1 MILKTIPSDVNKS
14 GKAFEFLGKKISD
27 LKATFDNAGGGI
39 KGFRSALAKLT
50 KKDFKLND
58 VGEIIT
64 NDNIDSFIP
73 TLSDKRAKN
82 LAKKIVS
89 TNKTNGSWDRFYES
103 FENKHEKEYIKD
115 FIKNTEDLSKV
126 TGEDLVK
133 ANKEARQSILD
144 HNEALQKT
152 SLSSKAASIGIGL
165 LKTALNSI
173 AFIAITQ
180 AVVTLANTIIT
191 KFDDIVNAYQNGINK
206 LKDLSGE
213 IKGLEYEQSSLN
225 SELKESQ
232 ERLYELQQIKMP
244 NLFEQAEIENIKEY
258 NKQLEMQIRLLEL
271 ELELKRQEANKTA
284 QSNFKNSQIDYNPFD
299 DLFEEGHEWWEYGL
313 FAIGNLLTGGNLAT
327 LKNSLENTV
336 NELQG
341 NTWDQQMAYLKD
353 AEFWLEK
360 YQEVVEYAKKV
371 DDENVYN
378 NLLVNQDYKKGK
390 LDGYINDLSKRYQE
404 WNTELL
410 GLDPYDKANE
420 ERIKQLQDAMARA
433 EKVLHY
439 EDPVFK
445 NIEDLFNSPDYSDIV
460 VKLEAL
466 AKAGN
471 LTEKTFNNVEGIEHF
486 KEALENTGETGLTVE
501 EAIEALNDKTQKETK
516 KSAEGI
522 NNLSEAFKKLYDTID
537 AVLSK
542 QEKLA
547 DAFKKT
553 MLGGT
558 LTIKELYELIKE
570 MPSLAQ
576 YASKEGDGY
585 TISAEGF
592 EAVSKENDNAVKE
605 LIAKDLES
613 ARNDIALL
621 EKEKELQAEKDRLY
635 QQWENTSGANKNL
648 KNQYDEVAAEYEEV
662 AGQCQNITGS
672 IEDLTEYEKSLV
684 IINDLVG
691 ESFNEMSLIVE
702 GVNEAFDKAKSEIS
716 GYNSNI
722 QTIDNAIKTLKDGSL
737 LTYDE
742 KNSLLDISPQLH
754 FDDIDDDRYSIAIEA
769 LEELREQSYKTR
781 NDYIDDTIA
790 KTKAEIEAAE
800 KSKETYLAIINE
812 FRNRGTTS
820 YLANSEYIES
830 LEGDIKDTDQLLQ
843 DLYDTINKLE
853 GLKGNITSEAQKE
866 DDLSEKLQNRIDYYK
881 TILSAVEAVQN
892 KYSEAIDREISA
904 LEDSKS
910 ALRDSNDERQRELDL
925 IDARNNLEN
934 AKKRKVWVYSE
945 GEGFKQ
951 VVDEKA
957 VKKAEEDYR
966 NVVVDI
972 QEAEIDK
979 QIDFLTDQKE
989 KIEENTNALIDLGS
1003 EIEEAKTIAQ
1013 AVNALGLSDE
1023 SELLTL
1029 PNETVEEIKNG
1040 LTEATLQK
1048 DIEDNKGND
1057 EYIPVSMDEI
1067 LQRMG
1072 ATVTAED
1079 FYKSISGAENQRE
1092 MYNIGTKQYAD
1103 ALNGQMNG
1111 AVINNGGTNV
1121 TNYNTFQIYDA
1132 TDPDKVA
1139 RVVNQEMTN
1148 LFTKI
1153 GNSIK

>member
-1 MILKTIPSDVNKS
+1 MIFKTIPSDINKS
-14 GKAFEFLGKKISD
+14 GKAFEFLGKKVSD
-27 LKATFDNAGGGI
+27 LKAAFDNAGGGI
-39 KGFRSALAKLT
+39 KGFRSALTELT
-50 KKDFKLND
+50 KKDFKLNTA
-58 VGEIIT
+58 GEIIT
-64 NDNIDSFIP
+64 KDNIDSFIP
-73 TLSDKRAKN
+73 ILSDKRADK
-82 LAKKIVS
+82 LAKSIIKI
-89 TNKTNGSWDRFYES
+89 NKNKSSWNDFN
-103 FENKHEKEYIKD
+103 NKLTSDEKEYIPNL
-115 FIKNTEDLSKV
+115 IKNTEDLSKV

-144 HNEALQKT
+144 HNEALQQT
-152 SLSSKAASIGIGL
+152 TLSSRVASAGMGI

-173 AFIAITQ
+173 AFMAITQ
-180 AVVTLANTIIT
+180 AVITLANTIIT
-191 KFDDIVNAYQNGINK
+191 KFDDIVNAYQNGIDK

-213 IKGLEYEQSSLN
+213 IKGLESEQSSLN

-284 QSNFKNSQIDYNPFD
+284 QDTFKNSQIDYNPFD
-299 DLFEEGHEWWEYGL
+299 DAFTKDFEWWEHIL
-313 FAIGNLLTGGNLAT
+313 NTLTVNNWAN
-327 LKNSLENTV
+327 LKNSFGNIS
-336 NELQG
+336 NWFQG

-360 YQEVVEYAKKV
+360 YQEVVEYAKTV

-471 LTEKTFNNVEGIEHF
+471 LTEKTFNNVAGIERF
-486 KEALENTGETGLTVE
+486 KEALANTGETGLTVE

-522 NNLSEAFKKLYDTID
+522 NNLSEAFKKLYDAID
-537 AVLSK
+537 DVLSK

-613 ARNDIALL
+613 ARNDIAIL
-621 EKEKELQAEKDRLY
+621 EKEKELRAEKDRLY
-635 QQWENTSGANKNL
+635 QQWENTGGANKNL

-662 AGQCQNITGS
+662 ASQCQNIENS
-672 IEDLTEYEKSLV
+672 IEDLKESEESL
-684 IINDLVG
+684 ILLNDLVS
-691 ESFNEMSLIVE
+691 ESFNESKLSIE
-702 GVNEAFDKAKSEIS
+702 GLNEAYDNFKNEIS

-722 QTIDNAIKTLKDGSL
+722 QTIDNALKKLKESSL

-742 KNSLLDISPQLH
+742 MNSLVDISPELQDS
-754 FDDIDDDRYSIAIEA
+754 FEEQENGYNIAIDA
-769 LEELREQSYKTR
+769 LEELREQSCKTR

-790 KTKAEIEAAE
+790 KTEAEIEAAE

-812 FRNRGTTS
+812 FRNRGATS

-843 DLYDTINKLE
+843 NLYDTINKLE
-853 GLKGNITSEAQKE
+853 GLKGGITSEAQKE
-866 DDLSEKLQNRIDYYK
+866 DDLSDKLQNQIDYYK

-892 KYSEAIDREISA
+892 KYSEAIDREIDA
-904 LEDSKS
+904 LTDSKS
-910 ALRDSNDERQRELDL
+910 ALRDANDERQRELDL

-957 VKKAEEDYR
+957 VKEAEEDYR

-979 QIDFLTDQKE
+979 KIDFLTDQKE
-989 KIEENTNALIDLGS
+989 QIEENTQALIDLES

-1013 AVNALGLSDE
+1013 AVNVLGLSDE

-1029 PNETVEEIKNG
+1029 PDETVEEIKNG

-1111 AVINNGGTNV
+1111 SIINNGGTNV

-1139 RVVNQEMTN
+1139 RVVNREMTN

>member
-1 MILKTIPSDVNKS
+1 MK
-14 GKAFEFLGKKISD
+14 
-27 LKATFDNAGGGI
+27 
-39 KGFRSALAKLT
+39 
-50 KKDFKLND
+50 ND
-58 VGEIIT
+58 
-64 NDNIDSFIP
+64 
-73 TLSDKRAKN
+73 
-82 LAKKIVS
+82 
-89 TNKTNGSWDRFYES
+89 
-103 FENKHEKEYIKD
+103 KD
-115 FIKNTEDLSKV
+115 FIKNEAGQIIDKNNISNYIPKLDKVEANNLLSELQNRQALIDANVDSWDNYFKTLDNGQKYLVDFVQNTDLQKASTEDLI
-126 TGEDLVK
+126 K
-133 ANKEARQSILD
+133 ANQAARTSAIA
-144 HNEALQKT
+144 HNAALQQQT
-152 SLSSKAASIGIGL
+152 IGAKAAATGL
-165 LKTALNSI
+165 KLIKTALS
-173 AFIAITQ
+173 AATYFVITQ

-213 IKGLEYEQSSLN
+213 IKGLESEQSSLN
-225 SELKESQ
+225 SELKESK

-360 YQEVVEYAKKV
+360 YQEVVEYAKTV

-404 WNTELL
+404 WNTELF

-471 LTEKTFNNVEGIEHF
+471 LTEKTFNNVEGIERF

-592 EAVSKENDNAVKE
+592 EAVSKENDNTIKE
-605 LIAKDLES
+605 QIAKDLETT
-613 ARNDIALL
+613 RENIALL
-621 EKEKELQAEKDRLY
+621 EKEQELLAEKDKLY
-635 QQWENTSGANKNL
+635 QQWENTGGANKNL
-648 KNQYDEVAAEYEEV
+648 KNLNDEVAAEYEDV

>member
-1 MILKTIPSDVNKS
+1 MIFKTIPSDINKS
-14 GKAFEFLGKKISD
+14 GKAFEFLGKKVSD
-27 LKATFDNAGGGI
+27 LKAAFDNAGGGI
-39 KGFRSALAKLT
+39 KGFRSALTELT
-50 KKDFKLND
+50 KKDFKLNTA
-58 VGEIIT
+58 GEIIT
-64 NDNIDSFIP
+64 KDNIDSFIP
-73 TLSDKRAKN
+73 ILSDKRADK
-82 LAKKIVS
+82 LAKSIIKI
-89 TNKTNGSWDRFYES
+89 NKNKSSWNDFN
-103 FENKHEKEYIKD
+103 NKLTSDEKEYIPNL
-115 FIKNTEDLSKV
+115 IKNTEDLSKV

-144 HNEALQKT
+144 HNEALQQT
-152 SLSSKAASIGIGL
+152 TLSSRVASAGMGI

-173 AFIAITQ
+173 AFMAITQ
-180 AVVTLANTIIT
+180 AVITLANTIIT
-191 KFDDIVNAYQNGINK
+191 KFDDIVNAYQNGIDK

-213 IKGLEYEQSSLN
+213 IKGLESEQSSLN

-284 QSNFKNSQIDYNPFD
+284 QDTFKNSQIDYNPFD
-299 DLFEEGHEWWEYGL
+299 DAFTKDFEWWEHIL
-313 FAIGNLLTGGNLAT
+313 NTLTVNNWAN
-327 LKNSLENTV
+327 LKNSFGNIS
-336 NELQG
+336 NWFQG

-360 YQEVVEYAKKV
+360 YQEVVEYAKTV

-378 NLLVNQDYKKGK
+378 NLLVNQDYKKDK

-471 LTEKTFNNVEGIEHF
+471 LTEKTFNNVAGIERF
-486 KEALENTGETGLTVE
+486 KEALANTGETGLTVE

-522 NNLSEAFKKLYDTID
+522 NNLSEAFKKLYDAID
-537 AVLSK
+537 DVLSK

-613 ARNDIALL
+613 ARNDIAIL
-621 EKEKELQAEKDRLY
+621 EKEKELRAEKDRLY
-635 QQWENTSGANKNL
+635 QQWENTGGANKNL

-662 AGQCQNITGS
+662 ASQCQNIENS
-672 IEDLTEYEKSLV
+672 IEDLKESEESL
-684 IINDLVG
+684 ILLNDLVS
-691 ESFNEMSLIVE
+691 ESFNESKLSIE
-702 GVNEAFDKAKSEIS
+702 GLNEAYDNFKNEIS

-722 QTIDNAIKTLKDGSL
+722 QTIDNALKKLKESSL

-742 KNSLLDISPQLH
+742 MNSLVDISPELQDS
-754 FDDIDDDRYSIAIEA
+754 FEEQENGYNIAIDA
-769 LEELREQSYKTR
+769 LEELREQSCKTR

-790 KTKAEIEAAE
+790 KTEAEIEAAE

-812 FRNRGTTS
+812 FRNRGATS

-843 DLYDTINKLE
+843 NLYDTINKLE
-853 GLKGNITSEAQKE
+853 GLKGGITSEAQKE
-866 DDLSEKLQNRIDYYK
+866 DDLSDKLQNQIDYYK

-892 KYSEAIDREISA
+892 KYSEAIDREIDA
-904 LEDSKS
+904 LTDSKS
-910 ALRDSNDERQRELDL
+910 ALRDANDERQRELDL

-957 VKKAEEDYR
+957 VKEAEEDYR

-979 QIDFLTDQKE
+979 KIDFLTDQKE
-989 KIEENTNALIDLGS
+989 QIEENTQALIDLES

-1013 AVNALGLSDE
+1013 AVNVLGLSDE

-1029 PNETVEEIKNG
+1029 PDETVEEIKNG

-1111 AVINNGGTNV
+1111 SIINNGGTNV

-1139 RVVNQEMTN
+1139 RVVNREMTN

>member
-1 MILKTIPSDVNKS
+1 MAIIQL
-14 GKAFEFLGKKISD
+14 IS
-27 LKATFDNAGGGI
+27 
-39 KGFRSALAKLT
+39 
-50 KKDFKLND
+50 
-58 VGEIIT
+58 
-64 NDNIDSFIP
+64 
-73 TLSDKRAKN
+73 
-82 LAKKIVS
+82 
-89 TNKTNGSWDRFYES
+89 
-103 FENKHEKEYIKD
+103 
-115 FIKNTEDLSKV
+115 
-126 TGEDLVK
+126 
-133 ANKEARQSILD
+133 
-144 HNEALQKT
+144 
-152 SLSSKAASIGIGL
+152 
-165 LKTALNSI
+165 
-173 AFIAITQ
+173 
-180 AVVTLANTIIT
+180 TLANTIIT

-213 IKGLEYEQSSLN
+213 IKGLESEQSSLN

-360 YQEVVEYAKKV
+360 YQEVVEYAKTV

-471 LTEKTFNNVEGIEHF
+471 LTEKTFNNVAGIERF
-486 KEALENTGETGLTVE
+486 KEALANTGETGLTVE
-501 EAIEALNDKTQKETK
+501 EAIEALNDKTQKEAK

-522 NNLSEAFKKLYDTID
+522 NNLSEAFKKLYDAID
-537 AVLSK
+537 DVLSK

-592 EAVSKENDNAVKE
+592 EAVSKENDNTIKE
-605 LIAKDLES
+605 QIAKDLETT
-613 ARNDIALL
+613 RENIALL
-621 EKEKELQAEKDRLY
+621 EKEQELLAEKDKLY
-635 QQWENTSGANKNL
+635 QQWENTGGANKNL

-702 GVNEAFDKAKSEIS
+702 GVNEAFDKAKTKIS

-737 LTYDE
+737 LSYDE
-742 KNSLLDISPQLH
+742 MNSLLDISPQLH

-989 KIEENTNALIDLGS
+989 QIEENTKALVDLES
-1003 EIEEAKTIAQ
+1003 EIEDAKNIAQ

-1029 PNETVEEIKNG
+1029 PDETVEEIKNG

-1121 TNYNTFQIYDA
+1121 NNYNTFQIYDA

>member
-1 MILKTIPSDVNKS
+1 MKNDDKN
-14 GKAFEFLGKKISD
+14 
-27 LKATFDNAGGGI
+27 
-39 KGFRSALAKLT
+39 
-50 KKDFKLND
+50 FKRTLS
-58 VGEIIT
+58 GEIVT
-64 NDNIDSFIP
+64 KNNIDSYIP
-73 TLSDKRAKN
+73 ELTTNRVDELITEINIVAK
-82 LAKKIVS
+82 A
-89 TNKTNGSWDRFYES
+89 NGSWNEYYKTL
-103 FENKHEKEYIKD
+103 NKGEKYVID
-115 FIKNTEDLSKV
+115 FIKNTKDLSKI
-126 TGEDLVK
+126 TGDDLIK
-133 ANKEARQSILD
+133 ANQAARQSALD
-144 HNEALQKT
+144 HNAALQKQT
-152 SLSSKAASIGIGL
+152 LGAKAAATGL
-165 LKTALNSI
+165 QLIKTALS
-173 AFIAITQ
+173 AATYFVITQ

-213 IKGLEYEQSSLN
+213 IKSLESEQSSLN
-225 SELKESQ
+225 SELKESK

-360 YQEVVEYAKKV
+360 YQEVVEYAKTV

-404 WNTELL
+404 WHTELL

-471 LTEKTFNNVEGIEHF
+471 LTEKTFNNVAGIERF
-486 KEALENTGETGLTVE
+486 KEALANTGETGLTVE

-522 NNLSEAFKKLYDTID
+522 NNLSEAFKKLYDAID
-537 AVLSK
+537 DVLSK

-702 GVNEAFDKAKSEIS
+702 GVNEAFDKAKTKIS

-737 LTYDE
+737 LSYDE
-742 KNSLLDISPQLH
+742 MNSLLDISPQLH

-989 KIEENTNALIDLGS
+989 QIEENTKALVDLES
-1003 EIEEAKTIAQ
+1003 EIEDAKNIAQ

-1029 PNETVEEIKNG
+1029 PDETVEEIKNG

-1121 TNYNTFQIYDA
+1121 NNYNTFQIYDA

>member
-1 MILKTIPSDVNKS
+1 
-14 GKAFEFLGKKISD
+14 
-27 LKATFDNAGGGI
+27 
-39 KGFRSALAKLT
+39 
-50 KKDFKLND
+50 
-58 VGEIIT
+58 
-64 NDNIDSFIP
+64 
-73 TLSDKRAKN
+73 
-82 LAKKIVS
+82 
-89 TNKTNGSWDRFYES
+89 
-103 FENKHEKEYIKD
+103 
-115 FIKNTEDLSKV
+115 
-126 TGEDLVK
+126 
-133 ANKEARQSILD
+133 
-144 HNEALQKT
+144 
-152 SLSSKAASIGIGL
+152 
-165 LKTALNSI
+165 
-173 AFIAITQ
+173 
-180 AVVTLANTIIT
+180 
-191 KFDDIVNAYQNGINK
+191 
-206 LKDLSGE
+206 
-213 IKGLEYEQSSLN
+213 
-225 SELKESQ
+225 
-232 ERLYELQQIKMP
+232 MP

-284 QSNFKNSQIDYNPFD
+284 QDTFKNSQIDYNPFD
-299 DLFEEGHEWWEYGL
+299 DAFTKDFEWWEHIL
-313 FAIGNLLTGGNLAT
+313 NTLTVNNWAN
-327 LKNSLENTV
+327 LKNSFGNIS
-336 NELQG
+336 NWFQG

-360 YQEVVEYAKKV
+360 YQEVVEYAKTV

-404 WNTELL
+404 WHTELL

-471 LTEKTFNNVEGIEHF
+471 LTEKTFNNVAGIERF
-486 KEALENTGETGLTVE
+486 KEALANTGETGLTVE

-522 NNLSEAFKKLYDTID
+522 NNLSEAFKKLYDAID
-537 AVLSK
+537 DVLSK

-702 GVNEAFDKAKSEIS
+702 GVNEAFDKAKTKIS

-737 LTYDE
+737 LSYDE
-742 KNSLLDISPQLH
+742 MNSLLDISPQLH

-989 KIEENTNALIDLGS
+989 QIEENTKALVDLES
-1003 EIEEAKTIAQ
+1003 EIEDAKNIAQ

>member
-1 MILKTIPSDVNKS
+1 MK
-14 GKAFEFLGKKISD
+14 
-27 LKATFDNAGGGI
+27 
-39 KGFRSALAKLT
+39 
-50 KKDFKLND
+50 ND
-58 VGEIIT
+58 E
-64 NDNIDSFIP
+64 
-73 TLSDKRAKN
+73 
-82 LAKKIVS
+82 
-89 TNKTNGSWDRFYES
+89 
-103 FENKHEKEYIKD
+103 D
-115 FIKNTEDLSKV
+115 FIKNEAGQIINKNNISNYIPKLDKVEANNLLSELQNRQALVDANVDSWNNYFKTLDDGQKYIVDFVQNTNLQKASTDDLI
-126 TGEDLVK
+126 K
-133 ANKEARQSILD
+133 ANEQARASAIA
-144 HNEALQKT
+144 HNAALQQQT
-152 SLSSKAASIGIGL
+152 IGARAAATGL
-165 LKTALNSI
+165 KLIKTALS
-173 AFIAITQ
+173 AATYFVITQ

-191 KFDDIVNAYQNGINK
+191 KFDDIVNAYQNGIDK

-213 IKGLEYEQSSLN
+213 IKGLESEQSSLN

-284 QSNFKNSQIDYNPFD
+284 QDTFKNSQIDYNPFD
-299 DLFEEGHEWWEYGL
+299 DAFTKDFEWWEHIL
-313 FAIGNLLTGGNLAT
+313 NTLTVNNWAN
-327 LKNSLENTV
+327 LKNSFGNIS
-336 NELQG
+336 NWFQG

-360 YQEVVEYAKKV
+360 YQEVVEYAKTV

-404 WNTELL
+404 WHTELL

-420 ERIKQLQDAMARA
+420 ERIKQLKDAMARA
-433 EKVLHY
+433 EKILHY

-445 NIEDLFNSPDYSDIV
+445 NIEDLFNSSDYSDIV

-471 LTEKTFNNVEGIEHF
+471 LTEKTFNNVAGIERF
-486 KEALENTGETGLTVE
+486 KEALENTGETGITVE
-501 EAIEALNDKTQKETK
+501 EAIEALNDKTQKESK

-522 NNLSEAFKKLYDTID
+522 NNLSEAFQKLYDAID

-585 TISAEGF
+585 TISTEGF
-592 EAVSKENDNAVKE
+592 EAVSKENDNIIKE
-605 LIAKDLES
+605 QIAKDLETT
-613 ARNDIALL
+613 RENIALL
-621 EKEKELQAEKDRLY
+621 EKEQELQAEKDRLY
-635 QQWENTSGANKNL
+635 QQWENTGGANKNL
-648 KNQYDEVAAEYEEV
+648 KNQYDEVAAEYEDV
-662 AGQCQNITGS
+662 ASQCQNITSS

-691 ESFNEMSLIVE
+691 SSFNEMSLIVE
-702 GVNEAFDKAKSEIS
+702 GVNEAFDKAKTEIS
-716 GYNSNI
+716 SYNSNI

-737 LTYDE
+737 LSYE
-742 KNSLLDISPQLH
+742 EMNSLLDISPQLH

-769 LEELREQSYKTR
+769 LEELREESYKTR

-790 KTKAEIEAAE
+790 KTKAEIESAE
-800 KSKETYLAIINE
+800 TTKKVIQDKITEINNLGKSAI
-812 FRNRGTTS
+812 
-820 YLANSEYIES
+820 LANTDYIAELNGEISEIDKQS
-830 LEGDIKDTDQLLQ
+830 QP
-843 DLYDTINKLE
+843 LYDIIKKLE
-853 GLKGNITSEAQKE
+853 GLKGNITTDVGG
-866 DDLSEKLQNRIDYYK
+866 DDLSNKLQNQIDYYK
-881 TILSAVEAVQN
+881 TILSAVDAVQN

-904 LEDSKS
+904 LEDSKK

-989 KIEENTNALIDLGS
+989 QIEENTKALIDLGS

-1029 PNETVEEIKNG
+1029 PDETVEEIKNG

-1111 AVINNGGTNV
+1111 SIINNGGTNV

-1139 RVVNQEMTN
+1139 RVVNREMTN

>member
-39 KGFRSALAKLT
+39 KGFRSALAELT

-213 IKGLEYEQSSLN
+213 IKGLESEQSSLN

-258 NKQLEMQIRLLEL
+258 NKQLELQIRLLEL

-284 QSNFKNSQIDYNPFD
+284 QDTFKNSQIDYNPFD
-299 DLFEEGHEWWEYGL
+299 DAFTKDFEWWEHIL
-313 FAIGNLLTGGNLAT
+313 NTLTVNNWAN
-327 LKNSLENTV
+327 LKNSFGNIS
-336 NELQG
+336 NWFQG

-360 YQEVVEYAKKV
+360 YQEVVEYAKTV

-445 NIEDLFNSPDYSDIV
+445 NIEDLFNSPDYADIV

-471 LTEKTFNNVEGIEHF
+471 LTEKTFNNVEGIERF

-592 EAVSKENDNAVKE
+592 EAVSKENDNTIKE
-605 LIAKDLES
+605 QIAKDLETT
-613 ARNDIALL
+613 RENIALL
-621 EKEKELQAEKDRLY
+621 EKEQELLAEKDKLY
-635 QQWENTSGANKNL
+635 QQWENTGGANKNL
-648 KNQYDEVAAEYEEV
+648 KNQYDEVAAEYEDV

>member
-1 MILKTIPSDVNKS
+1 MIFKTIEDNATKS
-14 GKAFEFLGKKISD
+14 GEAITFLGKKISD
-27 LKATFDNAGGGI
+27 I
-39 KGFRSALAKLT
+39 R
-50 KKDFKLND
+50 KDFKNHN
-58 VGEIIT
+58 GII
-64 NDNIDSFIP
+64 NSLFKLENYG
-73 TLSDKRAKN
+73 LSDNQVELLTNWNNKIKEVGITQDELNKVFANADKATQKYFQGLN
-82 LAKKIVS
+82 GKEATMEGLAKATGKVS
-89 TNKTNGSWDRFYES
+89 IG
-103 FENKHEKEYIKD
+103 
-115 FIKNTEDLSKV
+115 
-126 TGEDLVK
+126 
-133 ANKEARQSILD
+133 A
-144 HNEALQKT
+144 
-152 SLSSKAASIGIGL
+152 KAAVGLNL

-173 AFIAITQ
+173 AYMAIIQ
-180 AVVTLANTIIT
+180 LISTLANTIIT
-191 KFDDIVNAYQNGINK
+191 KFDDIVNAYQNGIDK
-206 LKDLSGE
+206 LKDLSSE
-213 IKGLEYEQSSLN
+213 IKGLESEQSSLN
-225 SELKESQ
+225 DELKESQ
-232 ERLYELQQIKMP
+232 ERLYELQQITMP

-258 NKQLEMQIRLLEL
+258 NKQLELQIRLLEL

-360 YQEVVEYAKKV
+360 YQEVVEYAKTV

-404 WNTELL
+404 WHTELL

-471 LTEKTFNNVEGIEHF
+471 LTEKTFNNVAGIERF
-486 KEALENTGETGLTVE
+486 KEALANTGETGLTVE

-522 NNLSEAFKKLYDTID
+522 NNLSEAFKKLYDAID
-537 AVLSK
+537 DVLSK

-592 EAVSKENDNAVKE
+592 EAVSKENDNTIKE
-605 LIAKDLES
+605 QIAKDLETT
-613 ARNDIALL
+613 RENIALL
-621 EKEKELQAEKDRLY
+621 EKEQELLAEKDKLY
-635 QQWENTSGANKNL
+635 QQWENTGGANKNL
-648 KNQYDEVAAEYEEV
+648 KNQYDEVAAEYEDV

-722 QTIDNAIKTLKDGSL
+722 QTIDNAIKILKDGSL

-1029 PNETVEEIKNG
+1029 PDETVEEIKNG

-1067 LQRMG
+1067 LQRLG

>member
-1 MILKTIPSDVNKS
+1 
-14 GKAFEFLGKKISD
+14 
-27 LKATFDNAGGGI
+27 
-39 KGFRSALAKLT
+39 
-50 KKDFKLND
+50 
-58 VGEIIT
+58 
-64 NDNIDSFIP
+64 
-73 TLSDKRAKN
+73 
-82 LAKKIVS
+82 
-89 TNKTNGSWDRFYES
+89 
-103 FENKHEKEYIKD
+103 
-115 FIKNTEDLSKV
+115 
-126 TGEDLVK
+126 
-133 ANKEARQSILD
+133 
-144 HNEALQKT
+144 
-152 SLSSKAASIGIGL
+152 
-165 LKTALNSI
+165 
-173 AFIAITQ
+173 
-180 AVVTLANTIIT
+180 
-191 KFDDIVNAYQNGINK
+191 
-206 LKDLSGE
+206 
-213 IKGLEYEQSSLN
+213 
-225 SELKESQ
+225 
-232 ERLYELQQIKMP
+232 MP

-284 QSNFKNSQIDYNPFD
+284 QDTFKNSQIDYNPFD
-299 DLFEEGHEWWEYGL
+299 DAFTKDFEWWEHIL
-313 FAIGNLLTGGNLAT
+313 NTLTVNNWAN
-327 LKNSLENTV
+327 LKNSFGNIS
-336 NELQG
+336 NWFQG

-360 YQEVVEYAKKV
+360 YQEVVEYAKTV

-471 LTEKTFNNVEGIEHF
+471 LTEKTFNNVEGIERF
-486 KEALENTGETGLTVE
+486 KEALENTGETGITVE
-501 EAIEALNDKTQKETK
+501 EAIEALNDKIQKETK

-522 NNLSEAFKKLYDTID
+522 NNLSEAFKKLYDAID
-537 AVLSK
+537 SVLSK

-553 MLGGT
+553 RLGAK
-558 LTIKELYELIKE
+558 LTIQEIYELIKE

-576 YASKEGDGY
+576 YVSKDDDGY

-621 EKEKELQAEKDRLY
+621 EKEKELRAEKDRLY
-635 QQWENTSGANKNL
+635 QQWENTGGANKNL

-662 AGQCQNITGS
+662 ASQCQNIENS
-672 IEDLTEYEKSLV
+672 IEDLKESEESLV
-684 IINDLVG
+684 ILNDLVG
-691 ESFNEMSLIVE
+691 ESFNESKLSIE
-702 GVNEAFDKAKSEIS
+702 GVNEAYNNFKNEIS
-716 GYNSNI
+716 GYNNDI
-722 QTIDNAIKTLKDGSL
+722 QTIDNALKKLKESSL
-737 LTYDE
+737 LTYE
-742 KNSLLDISPQLH
+742 EMNALVDIAPKLQDSFEPQGNMY
-754 FDDIDDDRYSIAIEA
+754 DITIDA

-781 NDYIDDTIA
+781 NDYIDDTIS

-843 DLYDTINKLE
+843 DLYDTINRLE
-853 GLKGNITSEAQKE
+853 GLKGNITSESQKE
-866 DDLSEKLQNRIDYYK
+866 DNLSDKLQNQIDYYK

-904 LEDSKS
+904 LEDSKK

-934 AKKRKVWVYSE
+934 AKKRKIWVYNE

-951 VVDEKA
+951 VANEKA
-957 VKKAEEDYR
+957 VKEAEEELR

-979 QIDFLTDQKE
+979 RIEALEDQKDQL
-989 KIEENTNALIDLGS
+989 EENTKALVDLES

>member
-1 MILKTIPSDVNKS
+1 MQTQVSSGTTTWNKYFDVFNRKNQKYLVDFVQNTDLQ
-14 GKAFEFLGKKISD
+14 KAS
-27 LKATFDNAGGGI
+27 
-39 KGFRSALAKLT
+39 
-50 KKDFKLND
+50 
-58 VGEIIT
+58 
-64 NDNIDSFIP
+64 
-73 TLSDKRAKN
+73 
-82 LAKKIVS
+82 
-89 TNKTNGSWDRFYES
+89 
-103 FENKHEKEYIKD
+103 
-115 FIKNTEDLSKV
+115 TEDLI
-126 TGEDLVK
+126 K
-133 ANKEARQSILD
+133 ANQAARQSALD
-144 HNEALQKT
+144 HNAALQKQT
-152 SLSSKAASIGIGL
+152 LGAKAAATGL
-165 LKTALNSI
+165 QLIKTALS
-173 AFIAITQ
+173 AATYFVITQ

-213 IKGLEYEQSSLN
+213 IKGLESEQSSLN

-360 YQEVVEYAKKV
+360 YQEVVEYAKTV

-404 WNTELL
+404 WHTELL

-471 LTEKTFNNVEGIEHF
+471 LTEKTFNNVAGIERF
-486 KEALENTGETGLTVE
+486 KEALANTGETGLTVE

-522 NNLSEAFKKLYDTID
+522 NNLSEAFKKLYDAID
-537 AVLSK
+537 DVLSK

-621 EKEKELQAEKDRLY
+621 EKEKELRAEKDRLY
-635 QQWENTSGANKNL
+635 QQWENTGGANKNL

-662 AGQCQNITGS
+662 ASQCQNIENS
-672 IEDLTEYEKSLV
+672 IEDLKESEESLV
-684 IINDLVG
+684 ILNDLVG
-691 ESFNEMSLIVE
+691 ESFNESKLSIE
-702 GVNEAFDKAKSEIS
+702 GVNEAYNNFKNEIS
-716 GYNSNI
+716 GYNNDI
-722 QTIDNAIKTLKDGSL
+722 QTIDNALKKLKESSL
-737 LTYDE
+737 LTYE
-742 KNSLLDISPQLH
+742 EMNALVDIAPKLQDSFEPQGNMY
-754 FDDIDDDRYSIAIEA
+754 DITIDA

-843 DLYDTINKLE
+843 DLYDTINRLE
-853 GLKGNITSEAQKE
+853 GLKGNITSEGQKE
-866 DDLSEKLQNRIDYYK
+866 DDLSDKLQNQIDHYK
-881 TILSAVEAVQN
+881 TILSAVDAVQN

-904 LEDSKS
+904 LEDSKK

-957 VKKAEEDYR
+957 VKKAEEELR

-979 QIDFLTDQKE
+979 RIEALEDQKDQL
-989 KIEENTNALIDLGS
+989 EENTKALIDLGS

-1023 SELLTL
+1023 SKLLTL
-1029 PNETVEEIKNG
+1029 PDETVEEIKNG

-1057 EYIPVSMDEI
+1057 EYVRVSMDEI
-1067 LQRMG
+1067 LQRLG
-1072 ATVTAED
+1072 ATVTAEE
-1079 FYKSISGAENQRE
+1079 FYKSFLSADTKRA
-1092 MYNIGTKQYAD
+1092 MYEASTKNYAD
-1103 ALNGQMNG
+1103 ALNGQFNSN
-1111 AVINNGGTNV
+1111 ALNNVN
-1121 TNYNTFQIYDA
+1121 NNSSPNTITFNIYDA
-1132 TDPDKVA
+1132 TDPNKVA
-1139 RVVNQEMTN
+1139 KVVNQEMTN

>member
-1 MILKTIPSDVNKS
+1 MCKSTIFKTITDDATKS
-14 GKAFEFLGKKISD
+14 GEAITFFGKRISDIISD
-27 LKATFDNAGGGI
+27 LKNHKGIVTSIFSNGKSNQLSTDIKAMQQLFNYVDGGMKVSQAYKKMYAEMSDAARSYVKEGIRAGKASNEI
-39 KGFRSALAKLT
+39 VTSFSNLN
-50 KKDFKLND
+50 KK
-58 VGEIIT
+58 
-64 NDNIDSFIP
+64 S
-73 TLSDKRAKN
+73 N
-82 LAKKIVS
+82 LAAK
-89 TNKTNGSWDRFYES
+89 
-103 FENKHEKEYIKD
+103 
-115 FIKNTEDLSKV
+115 
-126 TGEDLVK
+126 
-133 ANKEARQSILD
+133 
-144 HNEALQKT
+144 
-152 SLSSKAASIGIGL
+152 GIGL
-165 LKTALNSI
+165 IKTTLNSI
-173 AFIAITQ
+173 AFMAITQ
-180 AVVTLANTIIT
+180 AVVTFANTIIT
-191 KFDDIVNAYQNGINK
+191 KFDDIVNAYQNGIDK

-213 IKGLEYEQSSLN
+213 IKGLESEQSSLN

-284 QSNFKNSQIDYNPFD
+284 QDTFKNSQIDYNPFD
-299 DLFEEGHEWWEYGL
+299 DAFTKDFEWWEHIL
-313 FAIGNLLTGGNLAT
+313 NTLTVNNWAN
-327 LKNSLENTV
+327 LKNSFGNIS
-336 NELQG
+336 NWFQG

-360 YQEVVEYAKKV
+360 YQEVVEYAKTV

-404 WNTELL
+404 WHTELL

-420 ERIKQLQDAMARA
+420 ERIKQLKDAMARA
-433 EKVLHY
+433 EKILHY

-445 NIEDLFNSPDYSDIV
+445 NIEDLFNSSDYSDIV

-471 LTEKTFNNVEGIEHF
+471 LTEKTFNNVAGIERF
-486 KEALENTGETGLTVE
+486 KEALENTGETGLTVK
-501 EAIEALNDKTQKETK
+501 EAIEALNDKTQKEFK

-522 NNLSEAFKKLYDTID
+522 NNLSEAFQKLYDAID

-585 TISAEGF
+585 TISTEGF

-621 EKEKELQAEKDRLY
+621 EKEKELRAEKDRLY
-635 QQWENTSGANKNL
+635 QQWENTGGANKNL

-662 AGQCQNITGS
+662 ASQCQNIENS
-672 IEDLTEYEKSLV
+672 IEDLKESEESL
-684 IINDLVG
+684 ILLNDLVS
-691 ESFNEMSLIVE
+691 ESFNESKLSIE
-702 GVNEAFDKAKSEIS
+702 GLNEAYDNFKNEIS

-722 QTIDNAIKTLKDGSL
+722 QTIDNALKKLKESSL

-742 KNSLLDISPQLH
+742 MNSLVDISPELQDS
-754 FDDIDDDRYSIAIEA
+754 FEEQENGYNIAIDS

-790 KTKAEIEAAE
+790 KTEAEIEAAE

-812 FRNRGTTS
+812 FRNRGATS

-843 DLYDTINKLE
+843 NLYDTINKLE